1 MIYRILIYTLILGTL
16 FGCQKGP
23 EDPAFSLSTRK
34 ARLTGEWKVNNFSAT
49 RTGLIQEYDGESIE
63 YTVNDILTFSRSLT
77 WSFDFAKDGSYVTI
91 RSEQV
96 ESDSLNNAQAYT
108 SEQIEKGVWE
118 FSGGN
123 DSPSKS
129 KLVLLVEELKT
140 TRSDQNSNVSV
151 TTFENPRRATVYDI
165 VGLSN
170 EKLKIRFDEI
180 QSYAGGSSSTLE
192 SYTMKK
198 L

>member
-1 MIYRILIYTLILGTL
+1 MIYRILTYTLILGTL

>member
-140 TRSDQNSNVSV
+140 TRSRTS
-151 TTFENPRRATVYDI
+151 PP
-165 VGLSN
+165 LS
-170 EKLKIRFDEI
+170 
-180 QSYAGGSSSTLE
+180 
-192 SYTMKK
+192 
-198 L
+198 